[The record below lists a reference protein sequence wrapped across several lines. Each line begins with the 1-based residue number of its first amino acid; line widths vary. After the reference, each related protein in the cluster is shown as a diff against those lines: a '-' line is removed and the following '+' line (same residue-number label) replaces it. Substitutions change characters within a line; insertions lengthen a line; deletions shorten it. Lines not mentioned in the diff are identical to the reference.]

1 MLNRGSGAALAI
13 KNWAWQLT
21 HPKNEPLP
29 GEKPYA
35 NEKLLIESVKE
46 ALEAGKKA
54 AGRSPKVL
62 VIGAVSHDFENGG

>member
-1 MLNRGSGAALAI
+1 MAI

-29 GEKPYA
+29 SEKPYA

-46 ALEAGKKA
+46 ALETGKKA
-54 AGRSPKVL
+54 AGRGPKVL
-62 VIGAVSHDFENGG
+62 VIGAVSHKSETGDE